1 MRINP
6 FFFRLII
13 GPVLLLLMLAGGCN
27 RDNAETTRV
36 ESGEKT
42 LTISGTLSYRQRMA
56 LPAHSVVIIELH
68 RHADSRQAQC
78 TVRRLAETR
87 FDPGEQQVP
96 IDYSLTVNR
105 DRIIPTCRHSLVGA
119 IKFAGGTHW
128 ISAPTPIATYSSDID
143 QINTGVLLLRQH
155 QPRLFASHMICGDQ
169 PVLAYPEKTHLRVK
183 VNDRD
188 FTLSQVVAATG
199 AKYIAMND
207 ETTSFWNKGYHATL
221 TVAGED
227 YPGCT
232 VMSARLPLEA
242 SGHEPAWSLSMTEEI
257 LQLRGLDTRFN
268 VDTTTPQTMSTAR
281 GHRYR
286 AQTGERELIVD
297 VAQNVCTDSMS
308 GMPYPLRVEVQIDNE
323 SLRGCGG
330 DPAWI
335 LTAGVWVVEDID
347 RDGIVDRSRITMDFR
362 PDGTVAGF
370 GGCNSYRA
378 NWQLNGESIGFSQP
392 TATLKSC
399 APSLNDQEQR
409 FLKLLSGTVRLH
421 IDETSALV
429 FYTPEEQTVKAR
441 LQ

>member
-13 GPVLLLLMLAGGCN
+13 GPMLLLMLAGGCN

-42 LTISGTLSYRQRMA
+42 LTISGSLSYRQRMA
-56 LPAHSVVIIELH
+56 LPAHSVIIIELH
-68 RHADSRQAQC
+68 RHTDPRQAEC
-78 TVRRLAETR
+78 TARRLAETR

-143 QINTGVLLLRQH
+143 QINTGVLLLRPH

-169 PVLAYPEKTHLRVK
+169 PVLAYPDKAHLRVK
-183 VNDRD
+183 INDRD
-188 FTLSQVVAATG
+188 LTLSPVVAASG
-199 AKYIAMND
+199 AKYAAMND

-221 TVAGED
+221 TVDGEA
-227 YPGCT
+227 YPECT

-242 SGHEPAWSLSMTEEI
+242 IGHEPAWSLSMTDEI
-257 LQLRGLDTRFN
+257 VQLRGLDTRF
-268 VDTTTPQTMSTAR
+268 DAEMTTPQAMSTAR

-297 VAQNVCTDSMS
+297 VVQEVCTDNMS
-308 GMPYPLRVEVQIDNE
+308 GMPYPLRVKVRIDNE
-323 SLRGCGG
+323 SLSGCGG

-347 RDGIVDRSRITMDFR
+347 RDGIVDRSRISMDFR
-362 PDGTVAGF
+362 PDGTVAGH

-392 TATLKSC
+392 VATMKSC
-399 APSLNDQEQR
+399 TPSLNDQEQR
-409 FLKLLSGTVRLH
+409 FLKLLSGAVRFH

-429 FYTPEEQTVKAR
+429 LYTPEEHTIKAR